1 MKRTLVLTSVLLAM
15 SALAWHVTSDILASY
30 PTRRLG
36 LAAIDQAVVAGW
48 WVTVALAYAA
58 TIGWM
63 LATITVFVVGVV
75 RHLRRTSTRRTD
87 KSVSVVSDTLTQ

>member
-1 MKRTLVLTSVLLAM
+1 MRGTIALTATLLAT
-15 SALAWHVTSDILASY
+15 SLLAWHVTNSIISSY

-87 KSVSVVSDTLTQ
+87 KSVSVVPDTLTQ